1 MSPPDEDA
9 LVARARTLADRPGRA
24 LLGITGPPGA
34 GKSTVT
40 TTVVDGLRDEGI
52 AVAWVPM
59 DGFHFS
65 QAELVER
72 GLRDLMGRI
81 DTFDAA
87 AYLSLLER
95 LRAEP
100 AETVVAPDFDR
111 NIEEPVPDAIS
122 VGPEVDLVVTE
133 GNYLLDADKPWP
145 AIRSMLDEVWF
156 VDLADDARLDRLLRR
171 HIQFGKPED
180 EARHWMERVDEPNA
194 RRVMSRRDTA
204 DLVVNGE

>member
-1 MSPPDEDA
+1 MSPPDEDD
-9 LVARARTLADRPGRA
+9 LVARARALAGRPGRA

-40 TTVVDGLRDEGI
+40 TAVVDGLRAEGI

-59 DGFHFS
+59 DGFHFT

-72 GLRDLMGRI
+72 GLRDVMGRI
-81 DTFDAA
+81 DTFDAE
-87 AYLSLLER
+87 AYLALLER

-100 AETVVAPDFDR
+100 AETVAAPDFDR
-111 NIEEPVPDAIS
+111 NIEEPVPDAIV

-133 GNYLLDADKPWP
+133 GNYLLDADEPWP

-171 HIQFGKPED
+171 HIQFGKAED
-180 EARHWMERVDEPNA
+180 EARRWMERVDEPNA
-194 RRVMSRRDTA
+194 RRVMSRRDAA